1 MTEGKNKDNNIDIT
15 LTADQ
20 VKSYLVT
27 LKDSDLSSHYIYKEL
42 ITCTSKDA
50 TEVKNFIKNNKP
62 IVMTIKDG
70 ELYYK
75 LADGMEKDELF
86 TVDTENSFSESNKWL
101 YDKIINVELIYP
113 NISSSNISSEMVSFF
128 ICLLIAAVLG
138 DEFEDEFIEVVD
150 TYDFKNWIQGRDGE
164 FDFITFS

>member
-1 MTEGKNKDNNIDIT
+1 MPERKSNIKSVDIT

-27 LKDSDLSSHYIYKEL
+27 LKDSDLSSHYVYKEI
-42 ITCTSKDA
+42 ITCAFTDA
-50 TEVKNFIKNNKP
+50 TEVKDFIKYNKP

-75 LADGMEKDELF
+75 LAEGMEKDELF
-86 TVDTENSFSESNKWL
+86 TVNTENSFSESNKWL

-113 NISSSNISSEMVSFF
+113 KYKF
-128 ICLLIAAVLG
+128 I
-138 DEFEDEFIEVVD
+138 
-150 TYDFKNWIQGRDGE
+150 
-164 FDFITFS
+164 